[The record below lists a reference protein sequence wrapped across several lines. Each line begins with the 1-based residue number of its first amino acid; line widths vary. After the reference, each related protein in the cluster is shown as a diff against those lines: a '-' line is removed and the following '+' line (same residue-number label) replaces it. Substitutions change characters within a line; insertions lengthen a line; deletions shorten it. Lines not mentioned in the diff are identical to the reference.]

1 MNLTII
7 IILILAVICL
17 IIIYDLFQKEHAI
30 LRNFPLVG
38 HLRYLAEVIGPE
50 IRQYWVTNDKEEMP
64 FNRAERSWIYATAK
78 KQKNTFGFGTTEQL
92 YEVGYPIIKHSTF
105 PVPADKDNT
114 DYLIPCKKIVGQSN
128 NRKKPYQ
135 PKSIINI
142 SAMSFG
148 SLGENAIT
156 SLNKGALKANCY
168 HNTGEGGVSPYH
180 CQGADTVWQLG
191 TGYFGARAD
200 DGSFAL
206 DKFKNTVEN
215 NSNIKMIEVKLS
227 QGAKPGKGGIL
238 PAQKVTQEIANIRG
252 ITPFKDCISPSSHSA
267 FSTVDELIDFI
278 ELLADT
284 SGLPIGIKSA
294 IGKLD
299 FWKKLAQRIQ
309 DRNQGPDFITID
321 GGEGGT
327 GAAPLAFADH
337 VSLPFKIGFKRVYM
351 IFKEKNLTHKI
362 TWIGSAKL
370 GFPDRAI
377 IAFSMGCDV
386 ISVAR
391 ESMLSIG
398 CIQAQKCHTGHCPTG
413 VATQNKWLQR
423 GLNISSKS
431 ERCAQYIVGFRKE
444 LLELTHASGYQH
456 PSEFTGQDIEIST
469 GVNKFVPLEEI
480 LEYKKDTLR
489 S

>member
-1 MNLTII
+1 M
-7 IILILAVICL
+7 
-17 IIIYDLFQKEHAI
+17 
-30 LRNFPLVG
+30 
-38 HLRYLAEVIGPE
+38 
-50 IRQYWVTNDKEEMP
+50 
-64 FNRAERSWIYATAK
+64 
-78 KQKNTFGFGTTEQL
+78 TFT
-92 YEVGYPIIKHSTF
+92 
-105 PVPADKDNT
+105 
-114 DYLIPCKKIVGQSN
+114 
-128 NRKKPYQ
+128 
-135 PKSIINI
+135 KSI
-142 SAMSFG
+142 
-148 SLGENAIT
+148 
-156 SLNKGALKANCY
+156 K
-168 HNTGEGGVSPYH
+168 V
-180 CQGADTVWQLG
+180 
-191 TGYFGARAD
+191 YF
-200 DGSFAL
+200 SEF
-206 DKFKNTVEN
+206 
-215 NSNIKMIEVKLS
+215 
-227 QGAKPGKGGIL
+227 
-238 PAQKVTQEIANIRG
+238 
-252 ITPFKDCISPSSHSA
+252 
-267 FSTVDELIDFI
+267 IDF
-278 ELLADT
+278 DR
-284 SGLPIGIKSA
+284 K

-377 IAFSMGCDV
+377 IAFSMGCDM

-423 GLNISSKS
+423 GLNISSKA
-431 ERCAQYIVGFRKE
+431 ERCAQYIMGFRKE

-456 PSEFTGQDIEIST
+456 PSEFTGQDIEVST
-469 GVNKFVPLEEI
+469 GVNKFVPLEEM
-480 LEYKKDTLR
+480 LEYKKDTAT

>member
-1 MNLTII
+1 MNFSII
-7 IILILAVICL
+7 IILILALVCL
-17 IIIYDLFQKEHAI
+17 VIIYDLFQKEHAI
-30 LRNFPLVG
+30 LRNFPFVG

-105 PVPADKDNT
+105 PAPIDKENI
-114 DYLIPCKKIVGQSN
+114 DYLIPCKKMVGQSN

-156 SLNKGALKANCY
+156 ALNKGALKANCY

-180 CQGADTVWQLG
+180 CHGADTVWQLG
-191 TGYFGARAD
+191 TGYFGARAE
-200 DGSFAL
+200 DGSFSL
-206 DKFKNTVEN
+206 DKFKNTVEKN
-215 NSNIKMIEVKLS
+215 PNIKMIEVKLS

-238 PAQKVTQEIANIRG
+238 PAQKVTQEIASIRG
-252 ITPFKDCISPSSHSA
+252 IAPFTDCISPNRHSA

-278 ELLADT
+278 ELLAET

-299 FWKKLAQRIQ
+299 FWKELAQRIE
-309 DRNQGPDFITID
+309 DRNQGPDFISID

-377 IAFSMGCDV
+377 IAFSMGCDM

-423 GLNISSKS
+423 GLNISSKA
-431 ERCAQYIVGFRKE
+431 ERCAQYIMGFRKE
-444 LLELTHASGYQH
+444 LLQLTHASGYQH
-456 PSEFTGQDIEIST
+456 PSEFTGQDIEVSI

-480 LEYKKDTLR
+480 LEYKKDNAT